1 MAMTL
6 WLQALL
12 WTAFLLIPFAS
23 KYDVAKGVLGH
34 QAGVQL
40 WNYAADESAKG
51 GYKDGYVRLEEDD
64 GAHDGAHGGAHD
76 GGGASA
82 PLMRRLG
89 AHEDAPSWLLHCPT
103 DGKLRPHFVLRD
115 PTLALKAEVKGS
127 RFLIRF
133 TYALMT
139 SDCDCDQ
146 SPPMAPSTAL

>member
-1 MAMTL
+1 MGPVEL
-6 WLQALL
+6 EQLL
-12 WTAFLLIPFAS
+12 RRLHADILNGETAA
-23 KYDVAKGVLGH
+23 H
-34 QAGVQL
+34 
-40 WNYAADESAKG
+40 
-51 GYKDGYVRLEEDD
+51 D

-89 AHEDAPSWLLHCPT
+89 AHEDAPSWLLHCPI

-115 PTLALKAEVKGS
+115 PTLAIKAEVKGS

>member
-1 MAMTL
+1 MAGMGPVEL
-6 WLQALL
+6 EQLL
-12 WTAFLLIPFAS
+12 RRL
-23 KYDVAKGVLGH
+23 H
-34 QAGVQL
+34 
-40 WNYAADESAKG
+40 ADILNGETDAH
-51 GYKDGYVRLEEDD
+51 D

-115 PTLALKAEVKGS
+115 PALALKAEVKGS

>member
-1 MAMTL
+1 MAGMGPVEL
-6 WLQALL
+6 EQLL
-12 WTAFLLIPFAS
+12 RRLHADILNGETAA
-23 KYDVAKGVLGH
+23 H
-34 QAGVQL
+34 
-40 WNYAADESAKG
+40 
-51 GYKDGYVRLEEDD
+51 D
-64 GAHDGAHGGAHD
+64 GAHDGAHGGAHGGAHDGAHD

-115 PTLALKAEVKGS
+115 PALALKAEVKGS